1 MTGEER
7 TYDAAGVSLA
17 TAGAVVERLR
27 AAVESTGA
35 EGFGAFAALHP
46 LDERRLLAA
55 STDSIGTK
63 PMVARP
69 RGLLRNCGADMA
81 AHCINDVITCGAEP
95 LVLLDYV
102 AAARIELEQVA
113 ELIEGAAEVCRTAGV
128 ALIGGETAEMPDV
141 YREDELDFAATCVGV
156 VDRDALIDGSQVEAG
171 DVVLGFPSA
180 GVHANGFSLV
190 RRVLEEEDYDG
201 ARPAR
206 ADEALPRRRPEAARP
221 GARVRARDR
230 RRHPRQPRARPPRR
244 PQRRDRLGRVGAP
257 ARLPLARPP
266 RRGGGAAPRVQPRHR
281 LVRGRAGGR
290 ARRACDRADRVIGVL
305 VSGEGTN
312 LQALIDAGLPIVA
325 VASNKPGVRA
335 LERADAAGIE
345 TAVFDARDYESRE
358 ERDVALAEWL
368 QSHGVQLV
376 VCAGYMHL
384 FRKPFFDYYG
394 GRIVNTHSAPLP
406 QFPGAHPIEDV
417 LAAGVDETAA
427 TVHYVDEGI
436 DTGPVIAAERV
447 PVLPDDTVDTLRAR
461 VQQVEHRLLPE
472 VVRELCA
479 R

>member
-1 MTGEER
+1 
-7 TYDAAGVSLA
+7 
-17 TAGAVVERLR
+17 
-27 AAVESTGA
+27 
-35 EGFGAFAALHP
+35 
-46 LDERRLLAA
+46 
-55 STDSIGTK
+55 
-63 PMVARP
+63 
-69 RGLLRNCGADMA
+69 
-81 AHCINDVITCGAEP
+81 
-95 LVLLDYV
+95 
-102 AAARIELEQVA
+102 
-113 ELIEGAAEVCRTAGV
+113 
-128 ALIGGETAEMPDV
+128 
-141 YREDELDFAATCVGV
+141 
-156 VDRDALIDGSQVEAG
+156 
-171 DVVLGFPSA
+171 
-180 GVHANGFSLV
+180 
-190 RRVLEEEDYDG
+190 
-201 ARPAR
+201 
-206 ADEALPRRRPEAARP
+206 
-221 GARVRARDR
+221 
-230 RRHPRQPRARPPRR
+230 
-244 PQRRDRLGRVGAP
+244 
-257 ARLPLARPP
+257 
-266 RRGGGAAPRVQPRHR
+266 
-281 LVRGRAGGR
+281 
-290 ARRACDRADRVIGVL
+290 VIGVL

-312 LQALIDAGLPIVA
+312 LQALIDAELPIAA

-345 TAVFDARDYESRE
+345 TAVFDAHDYEGRE
-358 ERDVALAEWL
+358 ERDVALAQWL
-368 QSHGVQLV
+368 QSHGVRLV